1 MALDK
6 ESLQTGIKNLLT
18 EMLTRDE
25 NSVDEFA
32 QRLSTL
38 IDAYIRTAKITYES
52 GLAAS
57 PNGAVTGE
65 FKGKLE

>member
-6 ESLQTGIKNLLT
+6 GSLQTGIKSLLT
-18 EMLTRDE
+18 EMLTRDK

-38 IDAYIRTAKITYES
+38 IDTYVRTAKITYES
-52 GLAAS
+52 GLTA